1 MNGCYAA
8 FWYCCLFE
16 KGLCT
21 AFSVVS
27 LSWPMK
33 DSQDIVALVRVEVA
47 DGDEVS
53 EILVLYQPCNRS
65 LRQTM
70 I

>member
-33 DSQDIVALVRVEVA
+33 DSQDIVEVA

-65 LRQTM
+65 LRQKM